1 MHIFLTHTGLE
12 GGRGDAPDTSG
23 KFQFLKLRSKI
34 TENMPSPPPH
44 KKKNKA
50 KNKTKQKK
58 TINKKNI
65 SIYLTS

>member
-34 TENMPSPPPH
+34 TENMPPPSPP
-44 KKKNKA
+44 KKNKA

-58 TINKKNI
+58 TINKKNL

>member
-34 TENMPSPPPH
+34 TENMPPPQ
-44 KKKNKA
+44 KKKI
-50 KNKTKQKK
+50 KQKIK
-58 TINKKNI
+58 QNKRKQ
-65 SIYLTS
+65 

>member
-34 TENMPSPPPH
+34 TEYMPPPQ
-44 KKKNKA
+44 KKNKA

-58 TINKKNI
+58 TINKKNL

>member
-34 TENMPSPPPH
+34 TENMPPTP